1 MLKRLTASDL
11 FLVQWNDSSWF
22 SDIGGLAIL
31 DGTDLALVS
40 ATTDSDVEQRLLQ
53 QSPGAR
59 RPWQEA
65 DDGFGQVG
73 RM

>member
-1 MLKRLTASDL
+1 MLKRLTASDP

-40 ATTDSDVEQRLLQ
+40 ATAGSDVEHRLLQ
-53 QSPGAR
+53 QSVGAAAVAGDR
-59 RPWQEA
+59 
-65 DDGFGQVG
+65 
-73 RM
+73 

>member
-1 MLKRLTASDL
+1 MAEIPVLKRLTASDL

-31 DGTDLALVS
+31 DGTDLALVP

-53 QSPGAR
+53 QSPGA
-59 RPWQEA
+59 A
-65 DDGFGQVG
+65 AVAGG
-73 RM
+73 R

>member
-1 MLKRLTASDL
+1 MAEIPVLKRLTASDL

-40 ATTDSDVEQRLLQ
+40 ATTDSDVEQIATAV
-53 QSPGAR
+53 PGRA
-59 RPWQEA
+59 A
-65 DDGFGQVG
+65 AVAGG
-73 RM
+73 R